1 MKSRIRFEAIEEVVH
16 HFGVRRHN
24 FNVLHIVVTVSA
36 LDLIENAEAVFQL
49 LIKHHVMDRLF
60 HFADFCLQ
68 LVFLFTCE
76 LIVVIAALGQ
86 VYLEINF
93 CLL

>member
-1 MKSRIRFEAIEEVVH
+1 
-16 HFGVRRHN
+16 
-24 FNVLHIVVTVSA
+24 
-36 LDLIENAEAVFQL
+36 
-49 LIKHHVMDRLF
+49 MDRLF
-60 HFADFCLQ
+60 HFADFRLQ